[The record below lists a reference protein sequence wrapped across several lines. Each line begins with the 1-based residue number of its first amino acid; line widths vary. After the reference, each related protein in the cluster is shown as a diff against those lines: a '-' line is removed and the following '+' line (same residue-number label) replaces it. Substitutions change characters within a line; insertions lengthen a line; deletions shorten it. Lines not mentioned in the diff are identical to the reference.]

1 MILELS
7 LIGILVSCF
16 YILLFNV
23 YPGGIIVPVFFSFY
37 LTQPFRLLATIMV
50 SLISVVIF
58 QFLSRKLIIF
68 GRRRFVFLIILS
80 AFLSLLTNFF
90 FQDYQS
96 GLTVYGTIGMLIPGL
111 LANNIIRQGFFVT
124 IASMFTVSIITYFLF
139 KVFFYL

>member
-58 QFLSRKLIIF
+58 QFLSQKLIIF

>member
-1 MILELS
+1 LILELS

-16 YILLFNV
+16 YILLFHL
-23 YPGGIIVPVFFSFY
+23 YPGGIIVPVYFSFY
-37 LTQPFRLLATIMV
+37 LTQPTRLFATIMV
-50 SLISVVIF
+50 SLISVFIF
-58 QFLSRKLIIF
+58 QFISRKLIIF

-80 AFLSLLTNFF
+80 AFLSLLANYF

-96 GLTVYGTIGMLIPGL
+96 GLTVYGSIGILIPGL

-124 IASMFTVSIITYFLF
+124 MASMFTVSIITFFLF

>member
-96 GLTVYGTIGMLIPGL
+96 GLIVYGTIGMLIPGL